1 MVIKTNQA
9 EIDYAD
15 AFKALQRLK
24 AQNPKPAARVS
35 RLLTWLLVGGLTI
48 LLMLLLENRSRSAPP
63 NSGDLAPWVIPLIVC
78 LGSAFASAILAVLLL
93 RIAPGLL
100 FTKQRPGAIEITD

>member
-24 AQNPKPAARVS
+24 AQNPKPAKPAARVS

-48 LLMLLLENRSRSAPP
+48 LFMLLLER
-63 NSGDLAPWVIPLIVC
+63 PLTLC
-78 LGSAFASAILAVLLL
+78 A
-93 RIAPGLL
+93 
-100 FTKQRPGAIEITD
+100 T